1 MSRTARTW
9 DTTGFEST
17 WCPTPDQLQQLHA
30 NGPPSSARPKTGR
43 ARGTGR
49 AACRPS

>member
-30 NGPPSSARPKTGR
+30 NAAAEFGPTQDGPR
-43 ARGTGR
+43 
-49 AACRPS
+49 